1 MSARVSAWWSVF
13 RNGLA
18 GFMRCAIGAALV
30 HLRSFEGWFLAEA
43 STAGWGPAGRFR
55 AEGPCHPIRRVSDG
69 EPLSS
74 DAKAVSWWACQSGC
88 RPKGLVVV
96 VTRETAAGTFSLVCT
111 SVRAVSEGGA
121 EQRDGMPA
129 LMGQYHQKFDFWP
142 KRRSL
147 PSYHGLVKLEG
158 L

>member
-1 MSARVSAWWSVF
+1 MSAKKETT
-13 RNGLA
+13 L
-18 GFMRCAIGAALV
+18 
-30 HLRSFEGWFLAEA
+30 SFVQE
-43 STAGWGPAGRFR
+43 
-55 AEGPCHPIRRVSDG
+55 
-69 EPLSS
+69 EPV
-74 DAKAVSWWACQSGC
+74 AVSIELDDLLLEQLDEVVDLMRSWPAVRELG
-88 RPKGLVVV
+88 VV

-147 PSYHGLVKLEG
+147 PPPRFVVPTTGL
-158 L
+158 

>member
-1 MSARVSAWWSVF
+1 M
-13 RNGLA
+13 
-18 GFMRCAIGAALV
+18 
-30 HLRSFEGWFLAEA
+30 
-43 STAGWGPAGRFR
+43 
-55 AEGPCHPIRRVSDG
+55 
-69 EPLSS
+69 
-74 DAKAVSWWACQSGC
+74 
-88 RPKGLVVV
+88 

-147 PSYHGLVKLEG
+147 PRYHGLVQLEG
-158 L
+158 LRSLSFGFRLLFEARRAAKKVLLLTS